1 VITQGVRTQTNLE
14 YSSTIRAMI
23 SHVVFTS
30 GAGTSTSFQ
39 INGVS
44 LAANHLDSLSSS
56 HLDKVLGST
65 MIHHFH
71 HHKGIPTTE
80 VLRLIRA
87 DRDITSSFETFG

>member
-1 VITQGVRTQTNLE
+1 MITPGVHTPTNFE
-14 YSSTIRAMI
+14 YSSTIHHII

-39 INGVS
+39 IKGVS
-44 LAANHLDSLSSS
+44 LAANHLDNLSSS

-71 HHKGIPTTE
+71 HHSGIPTTE
-80 VLRLIRA
+80 VFRLIHA
-87 DRDITSSFETFG
+87 DRDITSSLETL